1 MIIHSIL
8 SPAGPPQ
15 AAGGAE
21 GGLAPSAHP
30 KPNGALLAAPHW
42 ASREVVDAKGDP
54 SGRAGPRSGAPGGCR
69 PPRCHPGLERRYVC
83 PLVARVAVAPPDGR
97 GHPGARHPYGSLRSH
112 RPVQGL
118 CSPPAARVAVAH
130 ADGRRHPGARPTP
143 SSPPI
148 VPPDPVVPALLNDIK
163 AEANDITATADEWLQ
178 VLRPDPPPIVPA
190 LLEQIKTG
198 ASDVIGTADQ
208 WLALLTPVDPCQ
220 GDVCVD
226 PIG

>member
-1 MIIHSIL
+1 MS
-8 SPAGPPQ
+8 
-15 AAGGAE
+15 
-21 GGLAPSAHP
+21 
-30 KPNGALLAAPHW
+30 
-42 ASREVVDAKGDP
+42 DAI
-54 SGRAGPRSGAPGGCR
+54 
-69 PPRCHPGLERRYVC
+69 LER
-83 PLVARVAVAPPDGR
+83 AK
-97 GHPGARHPYGSLRSH
+97 PGA
-112 RPVQGL
+112 
-118 CSPPAARVAVAH
+118 
-130 ADGRRHPGARPTP
+130 
-143 SSPPI
+143 PPI